1 MTTFEFI
8 IFCVGLIFISMCI
21 GAIAV
26 ASGCKFG
33 AWLYEKLR
41 GDKEITK

>member
-33 AWLYEKLR
+33 NYLYKKLN
-41 GDKEITK
+41 GEEE

>member
-8 IFCVGLIFISMCI
+8 IFCVGLIFISICI
-21 GAIAV
+21 GAIAA

-33 AWLYEKLR
+33 KYLYKKINGE
-41 GDKEITK
+41 EE